1 MPALSGSASGSAIG
15 ILPALGSGL
24 TDLRRGGQ
32 HERLLAY
39 DLRHYAAAYGTVY
52 YFSYFDET
60 LAEFTRDSLLRE
72 RVVVLPKRG
81 PWSARTHALLM
92 PFIYRGQFRRCEVLR
107 VMQFPG
113 VLPALGARRLFGAP
127 FVVTYGYRYGEVAR
141 IAGSRVKPR
150 LYSLLERTAIPRAAG
165 VIVTSRELEAY
176 VKGVHPTARAI
187 YAPNGVD
194 MTTFAPRP
202 SGAVGARRS
211 VLYVGRLS
219 AEKNL
224 ERLVDALGRLK
235 PPVRLTVIGAGEQR
249 AALERQAVAA
259 GVSVEFRGVVPHGE
273 LPAHFNA
280 ADVFVLPSLTEGH
293 PKVLIEAMACGLPC
307 AVSARGGNLTLVEN
321 GVTGLLFDPEDTGA
335 MGRVLER
342 LLTEKDLA
350 RRLGA
355 AARSLVVDRYDA
367 HALLE
372 AEVRF
377 VKETSQAPPL
387 RELFERYAD
396 QFPIDDTLAEF
407 VARRFDELVR
417 ARPRSV
423 LDVGAGD
430 GRYLGYFQ
438 SRLSGALVIGCEVS
452 LTRAQRMRA
461 KGFRVVVAQAE
472 QLPFR
477 DGAFD
482 LVTLVEVLEHTQSPA
497 RSLEEV
503 RRILRRGGRL
513 ALTTPNYPVK
523 RLYDA
528 RAAVRAR
535 DVRRFRDAPTHIPPL
550 SARRLERLLPARFES
565 VELQGTALLGESRS
579 RWVQELGGSKFG
591 RRLSNKLYAVCAK
604 GE

>member
-1 MPALSGSASGSAIG
+1 M
-15 ILPALGSGL
+15 
-24 TDLRRGGQ
+24 
-32 HERLLAY
+32 
-39 DLRHYAAAYGTVY
+39 Y

-60 LAEFTRDSLLRE
+60 LAEFTRDPLLRE

-81 PWSARTHALLM
+81 PWSPRIHALLL
-92 PFIYRGQFRRCEVLR
+92 PLIYRDQFRRCEILR

-113 VLPALGARRLFGAP
+113 VIPALGARRLFGTP

-141 IAGSRVKPR
+141 IAGSRLKPR
-150 LYSLLERTAIPRAAG
+150 LYSLLERMAIPRAAG
-165 VIVTSRELEAY
+165 IIVTSRELEAH
-176 VKGVHPTARAI
+176 VKGVHSGARVI

-202 SGAVGARRS
+202 SAPNVNRRS

-224 ERLVDALGRLK
+224 ERLVSALGLLSL
-235 PPVRLTVIGAGEQR
+235 PAHLVVIGTGDR
-249 AALERQAVAA
+249 RDILERQAAAA
-259 GVSVEFRGVVPHGE
+259 GVSVEFRGVVSHGE
-273 LPAHFNA
+273 LPAHFNG

-307 AVSARGGNLTLVEN
+307 AVSARGGNLTLVQDE
-321 GVTGLLFDPEDTGA
+321 VTGLLFDPEDISA
-335 MGRVLER
+335 MARAVER
-342 LLTEKDLA
+342 LLTDVPLA
-350 RRLGA
+350 RRVGA
-355 AARSLVVDRYDA
+355 AARALVADRYEV
-367 HALLE
+367 HELLE

-377 VKETSQAPPL
+377 VRQASQDVPL
-387 RELFERYAD
+387 RDLFEDYAEA
-396 QFPIDDTLAEF
+396 FPIDDTLPEF
-407 VARRFDELVR
+407 VAQRFHELLETAPR
-417 ARPRSV
+417 AV

-430 GRYLGYFQ
+430 GRYLRFFE
-438 SRLSGALVIGCEVS
+438 SRLSQALVVGCEIS

-461 KGFRVVVAQAE
+461 KGLRVVVARSE
-472 QLPFR
+472 ELPFR

-503 RRILRRGGRL
+503 RRVLRHGGRL

-535 DVRRFRDAPTHIPPL
+535 DVRRLRDDPTHISPL
-550 SARRLERLLPARFES
+550 SARRLERLLRPRFES
-565 VELQGTALLGESRS
+565 VELEGTSLLGESRS
-579 RWVQELGGSKFG
+579 RWVRALKGSTLG
-591 RRLSNKLYAVCAK
+591 RRLSNKLFAVCAK

>member
-1 MPALSGSASGSAIG
+1 MTRVARGSVIG

-32 HERLLAY
+32 HQRLLGY
-39 DLRHYAAAYGTVY
+39 DLRHYAAAYDTVY

-60 LAEFTRDSLLRE
+60 LAEFTSDPLIHE

-81 PWSARTHALLM
+81 AWSSKAHALLL
-92 PFIYRGQFRRCEVLR
+92 PFLHRNELQRCEVLR

-113 VLPALGARRLFGAP
+113 VIPALGARRLFGTP

-150 LYSLLERTAIPRAAG
+150 LYGMLERVAIPRAAG
-165 VIVTSRELEAY
+165 VIVTSRDLEAH
-176 VKGVHPTARAI
+176 VKALHPAARVI

-194 MTTFAPRP
+194 TTAFAPR
-202 SGAVGARRS
+202 SSRERGDRRS
-211 VLYVGRLS
+211 VLYVGRL
-219 AEKNL
+219 APEKNL
-224 ERLVDALGRLK
+224 DRLITAVGRLATGA
-235 PPVRLTVIGAGEQR
+235 RLIVIGAGALR
-249 AALERQAVAA
+249 AELERHALAA
-259 GVSVEFRGVVPHGE
+259 GVDVDFRGVIPHSE
-273 LPAHFNA
+273 LPAHFDG

-307 AVSARGGNLTLVEN
+307 AVSARGGNLSLVEN

-342 LLTEKDLA
+342 LLTERDLA

-377 VKETSQAPPL
+377 VKEASQAPPL

-396 QFPIDDTLAEF
+396 QFPIDDTLPEF

-417 ARPRSV
+417 ARPGAV

-452 LTRAQRMRA
+452 LTRARRMRA

-482 LVTLVEVLEHTQSPA
+482 LVTLIEVLEHTQSPA

-535 DVRRFRDAPTHIPPL
+535 DVRRFRDDPTHISPL
-550 SARRLERLLPARFES
+550 SARRLERLLTTRFES
-565 VELQGTALLGESRS
+565 VELQGTSLLGESRS
-579 RWVQELGGSKFG
+579 RWVRALKGSPFG

>member
-1 MPALSGSASGSAIG
+1 M
-15 ILPALGSGL
+15 
-24 TDLRRGGQ
+24 
-32 HERLLAY
+32 AY

-60 LAEFTRDSLLRE
+60 LADFTRDALLRE

-81 PWSARTHALLM
+81 PWSPRAHALLL
-92 PFIYRGQFRRCEVLR
+92 PFIYRDQLRRCEVLR

-113 VLPALGARRLFGAP
+113 VIPALGARRLFGTP

-150 LYSLLERTAIPRAAG
+150 LYSLLERVAIPRAAG
-165 VIVTSRELEAY
+165 IIVTSRELEAH
-176 VKGVHPTARAI
+176 VKGVHPTARVI

-194 MTTFAPRP
+194 VTAFAPRP
-202 SGAVGARRS
+202 SEAGGNRRS

-224 ERLVDALGRLK
+224 ERLVAALGRLT
-235 PPVRLTVIGAGEQR
+235 PPVRLIVIGAGDLR
-249 AALERQAVAA
+249 AVLERRAVAA
-259 GVSVEFRGVVPHGE
+259 GLGVEFRGVVPHGE
-273 LPAHFNA
+273 LPAYFNA

-307 AVSARGGNLTLVEN
+307 AVSARGGNLTLVQDE
-321 GVTGLLFDPEDTGA
+321 VTGLLFDPEDTAA
-335 MGRVLER
+335 MGRAVER
-342 LLTEKDLA
+342 LLTDVTLA
-350 RRLGA
+350 RRVGA
-355 AARSLVVDRYDA
+355 AARALVADRYDV
-367 HALLE
+367 HELLE

-377 VKETSQAPPL
+377 VEQASRDAPL
-387 RELFERYAD
+387 RELFEDYAEA
-396 QFPIDDTLAEF
+396 FPIDDTLPEF
-407 VARRFDELVR
+407 VVQRFDELLG
-417 ARPRSV
+417 AAPRTV

-430 GRYLGYFQ
+430 GRYLKFFQ
-438 SRLSGALVIGCEVS
+438 SRLSKAIVVGCEIS

-461 KGFRVVVAQAE
+461 KGLRVVVARSE
-472 QLPFR
+472 ELPFR

-482 LVTLVEVLEHTQSPA
+482 LVTLIEVIEHTQSPA

-535 DVRRFRDAPTHIPPL
+535 DVRRFRDDPTHISPL
-550 SARRLERLLPARFES
+550 SARRLERLLRPRFES
-565 VELQGTALLGESRS
+565 VELEGTSLFGESRS
-579 RWVQELGGSKFG
+579 RWVRALKDSPFG
-591 RRLSNKLYAVCAK
+591 RRLSNKLFAVCAK

>member
-1 MPALSGSASGSAIG
+1 MSRHDHHSGAIG

-24 TDLRRGGQ
+24 TDLKRGGQ
-32 HERLLAY
+32 HDRLLAY
-39 DLRHYAAAYGTVY
+39 DLRHYAAAYDTVY
-52 YFSYFDET
+52 YFSYFDEG
-60 LAEFTRDSLLRE
+60 LAEFTRDPLLRE

-81 PWSARTHALLM
+81 RWSRRAYALLL
-92 PFIYRGQFRRCEVLR
+92 PLIYREQFRRCEVLR

-113 VLPALGARRLFGAP
+113 VIPALGARRLYGTP
-127 FVVTYGYRYGEVAR
+127 FVVTYGYRYDEVAR
-141 IAGSRVKPR
+141 IAGSHVKPR
-150 LYSLLERTAIPRAAG
+150 LYSALERVAIPRAAG
-165 VIVTSRELEAY
+165 VIVTSRELEAH
-176 VKGVHPTARAI
+176 VKGVHPTARVI

-194 MTTFAPRP
+194 MATFAPEP
-202 SGAVGARRS
+202 STAVGSTRC

-224 ERLVDALGRLK
+224 ERLVDAVGLLSPPARL
-235 PPVRLTVIGAGEQR
+235 VLIGTGDLKNGLERR
-249 AALERQAVAA
+249 AAAA
-259 GVSVEFRGVVPHGE
+259 GVTIEFRGVVPHGE
-273 LPAHFNA
+273 LPAHFKG

-293 PKVLIEAMACGLPC
+293 PKVLLEAMACGLPC
-307 AVSARGGNLTLVEN
+307 AASARGGNLTLVQD
-321 GVTGLLFDPEDTGA
+321 GLTGLLFDPEDTAA
-335 MGRVLER
+335 MARAIER
-342 LLTEKDLA
+342 LLADVPLA

-355 AARSLVVDRYDA
+355 AARALVADRYDV

-377 VKETSQAPPL
+377 VRQASRDAPL
-387 RELFERYAD
+387 RELFEDYAEA
-396 QFPIDDTLAEF
+396 FPIDDALPEF
-407 VARRFDELVR
+407 VAQRFQQLLR
-417 ARPRSV
+417 AAPRAV

-430 GRYLGYFQ
+430 GRYLRFFQ
-438 SRLSGALVIGCEVS
+438 SRLAGALVVGCEIS
-452 LTRAQRMRA
+452 LTRAKRMRA
-461 KGFRVVVAQAE
+461 KGLRVVVARSE

-503 RRILRRGGRL
+503 RRVLGRGGRL

-535 DVRRFRDAPTHIPPL
+535 DLRRLRDDPTHISPL
-550 SARRLERLLPARFES
+550 SARRLERLLRPRFES
-565 VELQGTALLGESRS
+565 VELEGTSLLGESRS
-579 RWVQELGGSKFG
+579 RWVRALKGSPFG

>member
-1 MPALSGSASGSAIG
+1 MTRDARGPSIG
-15 ILPALGSGL
+15 ILPVLGSGL

-39 DLRHYAAAYGTVY
+39 DLRHYAAAYDTVY
-52 YFSYFDET
+52 YFSYFDEA
-60 LAEFTRDSLLRE
+60 LSEFTRDPLLRE
-72 RVVVLPKRG
+72 RVVVLPRRG
-81 PWSARTHALLM
+81 AWSPKAYALLL
-92 PFIYRGQFRRCEVLR
+92 PFIYRKEFRRCDVLR

-113 VLPALGARRLFGAP
+113 VIPALGARRLFGTP

-141 IAGSRVKPR
+141 IAGSHLKPR
-150 LYSLLERTAIPRAAG
+150 LYSLLERLAIPRAAG
-165 VIVTSRELEAY
+165 VIVTSRELEAH
-176 VKGVHPTARAI
+176 VKGLHPTARVI

-194 MTTFAPRP
+194 TTAFAPRP
-202 SGAVGARRS
+202 SRAGGDRRS

-219 AEKNL
+219 PEKNL
-224 ERLVDALGRLK
+224 ERLVAAIGRLTTRA
-235 PPVRLTVIGAGEQR
+235 RLVVIGAGDRR
-249 AALERQAVAA
+249 ADLERQAVAA
-259 GVSVEFRGVVPHGE
+259 GVDVEFRGVIPHGE
-273 LPAHFNA
+273 LPAHFNS
-280 ADVFVLPSLTEGH
+280 ADTFVLPSLTEGH

-307 AVSARGGNLTLVEN
+307 AVSARGGNLTLVQE
-321 GVTGLLFDPEDTGA
+321 GVTGLLFDPEDTTA
-335 MGRVLER
+335 MALAVDH
-342 LLTEKDLA
+342 LLTDESLA

-355 AARSLVVDRYDA
+355 AARALVADRYDA

-377 VKETSQAPPL
+377 VSQASQDAPL
-387 RELFERYAD
+387 RELFEHYAD
-396 QFPIDDTLAEF
+396 AFPIDDTLPEF

-417 ARPRSV
+417 ARPRAV

-430 GRYLGYFQ
+430 GRYLGFFQ
-438 SRLSGALVIGCEVS
+438 SRLSGALVVGCELS

-461 KGFRVVVAQAE
+461 KGFRVVVARSE

-503 RRILRRGGRL
+503 RRVLRRGGRL

-535 DVRRFRDAPTHIPPL
+535 DVRRFRDDPTHISPL
-550 SARRLERLLPARFES
+550 SAGRLERLLTPRFES
-565 VELQGTALLGESRS
+565 VELEGTSLFGESRS
-579 RWVQELGGSKFG
+579 RWIRALKGSPFG
-591 RRLSNKLYAVCAK
+591 RRLSNKLFAVCAK

>member
-1 MPALSGSASGSAIG
+1 
-15 ILPALGSGL
+15 
-24 TDLRRGGQ
+24 
-32 HERLLAY
+32 
-39 DLRHYAAAYGTVY
+39 VY

-60 LAEFTRDSLLRE
+60 LADFTSDPLLRE

-81 PWSARTHALLM
+81 PWSPRTYALLL
-92 PFIYRGQFRRCEVLR
+92 PFIYRDQFRRCEVLR

-113 VLPALGARRLFGAP
+113 VIPALGARRLFGTP

-141 IAGSRVKPR
+141 IAGSQVKPR
-150 LYSLLERTAIPRAAG
+150 LYSLLERVAIPRAAG
-165 VIVTSRELEAY
+165 IIVTSRELEAH
-176 VKGVHPTARAI
+176 VKGVHPTARVV

-202 SGAVGARRS
+202 SGAAWSRRS

-224 ERLVDALGRLK
+224 ERLVDGLGRLT
-235 PPVRLTVIGAGEQR
+235 PPVRLVVIGTGDRR
-249 AALERQAVAA
+249 AVLERRAVAA
-259 GVSVEFRGVVPHGE
+259 GLEVEFRGVVPHGE
-273 LPAHFNA
+273 LPVHFNA

-307 AVSARGGNLTLVEN
+307 AVSARGGNLTLVQD
-321 GVTGLLFDPEDTGA
+321 GVTGLLFDPEDTAA
-335 MGRVLER
+335 MGRTVER
-342 LLTEKDLA
+342 LLTDVTLA
-350 RRLGA
+350 RRVGA
-355 AARSLVVDRYDA
+355 AARALVADRYDV
-367 HALLE
+367 HELLE

-377 VKETSQAPPL
+377 VEQASRDAPL
-387 RELFERYAD
+387 RELFEDYAEA
-396 QFPIDDTLAEF
+396 FPIDDTLPEF
-407 VARRFDELVR
+407 VAQRFHELL
-417 ARPRSV
+417 AAAPRTV

-430 GRYLGYFQ
+430 GRYLRFFQ
-438 SRLSGALVIGCEVS
+438 SHLSKATVIGCEIS
-452 LTRAQRMRA
+452 LTRARRMQA
-461 KGFRVVVAQAE
+461 KGLRVVVARSE
-472 QLPFR
+472 ELPFR

-482 LVTLVEVLEHTQSPA
+482 LVTLIEVIEHTQSPA

-535 DVRRFRDAPTHIPPL
+535 DVRRFRDDPTHISPL
-550 SARRLERLLPARFES
+550 SAHRLERLLRPRFES
-565 VELQGTALLGESRS
+565 VELEGTSLLGESRS
-579 RWVQELGGSKFG
+579 RWVRALKGSPFG
-591 RRLSNKLYAVCAK
+591 RRLSNKLFAVCAK

>member
-1 MPALSGSASGSAIG
+1 
-15 ILPALGSGL
+15 
-24 TDLRRGGQ
+24 
-32 HERLLAY
+32 
-39 DLRHYAAAYGTVY
+39 VY

-60 LAEFTRDSLLRE
+60 LAEFTRDPLLRE

-81 PWSARTHALLM
+81 PWSPRMYALML
-92 PFIYRGQFRRCEVLR
+92 PFIYRDQFRRCEILR

-113 VLPALGARRLFGAP
+113 VIPALGARRLFGTP

-141 IAGSRVKPR
+141 IAGSHVKPR
-150 LYSLLERTAIPRAAG
+150 LYSMLERVAIPRAAG
-165 VIVTSRELEAY
+165 IIVTSRELESH
-176 VKGVHPTARAI
+176 VKGVHPAARVI

-202 SGAVGARRS
+202 SGAVGNRRS

-224 ERLVDALGRLK
+224 ERLVSALGRLS
-235 PPVRLTVIGAGEQR
+235 PPVRLVVIGTGDRR
-249 AALERQAVAA
+249 AVLERQAAAA
-259 GVSVEFRGVVPHGE
+259 GLSVEFRGVVPHGD
-273 LPAHFNA
+273 LPAHFNGV
-280 ADVFVLPSLTEGH
+280 DVFVLPSLTEGH

-307 AVSARGGNLTLVEN
+307 AVSARGGNLTLVQDE
-321 GVTGLLFDPEDTGA
+321 VTGLLFDPEDISA
-335 MGRVLER
+335 MARAVER
-342 LLTEKDLA
+342 LFTDVPLA
-350 RRLGA
+350 RRVGA
-355 AARSLVVDRYDA
+355 AARALVADRYDV
-367 HALLE
+367 HELLE

-377 VKETSQAPPL
+377 VRQASQDAPL
-387 RELFERYAD
+387 RELFEDYAEA
-396 QFPIDDTLAEF
+396 FPIDDTLPDF
-407 VARRFDELVR
+407 VAHRFHELLEAAPR
-417 ARPRSV
+417 AV

-430 GRYLGYFQ
+430 GRYLRFFE
-438 SRLSGALVIGCEVS
+438 SRLSKALVVGCEIS

-461 KGFRVVVAQAE
+461 KGLRVVVARSE
-472 QLPFR
+472 ELPFR

-482 LVTLVEVLEHTQSPA
+482 LVTLIEVLEHTQSPA

-535 DVRRFRDAPTHIPPL
+535 DVRRFRDDPTHISPL
-550 SARRLERLLPARFES
+550 SARRLERLLRPRFES
-565 VELQGTALLGESRS
+565 VELEGTSLLGESRS
-579 RWVQELGGSKFG
+579 RWVRALKGSPFG
-591 RRLSNKLYAVCAK
+591 RRLSNKLFAVCAK